1 MNRLFSALL
10 LLGLCVGVIAD
21 EYNYERTKNIVYKE
35 IDGESLKLDVYIPEG
50 EGPFP
55 AVVVVH
61 GGAWRF
67 GSKGQ
72 LAMYARDLA
81 KRGYVSFAIN
91 YRLAPQHKSPA
102 QTEDCRDAVRWV
114 RQNGHKYKADPKR
127 IGAMGY
133 SAGGHLVSMLA
144 TTGLSKADDPKG
156 VGTKIVAA
164 VAGGSP
170 TDFRTVRENSRS
182 LAYWFGGKRS

>member
-1 MNRLFSALL
+1 MNRILIWLF
-10 LLGLCVGVIAD
+10 LLGFCSSSLAK
-21 EYNYERTKNIVYKE
+21 EYKYERTKNIVYKE
-35 IDGESLKLDVYIPEG
+35 IDDETLKLDAYIPEG
-50 EGPFP
+50 DGPFP
-55 AVVVVH
+55 AILVVH
-61 GGAWRF
+61 GGAWRL

-72 LAMYARDLA
+72 LAMYARSLA
-81 KRGYVSFAIN
+81 KRGFVCFAIN
-91 YRLAPQHKSPA
+91 YRLAPKHKSPA

-164 VAGGSP
+164 
-170 TDFRTVRENSRS
+170 
-182 LAYWFGGKRS
+182 